1 LGDGWPD
8 RRPQLEGIEMFDKQG
23 LERRIK
29 GASGQS
35 SRLARWRGALMAVT
49 VLTAAGLVLAGGTWF
64 DPHGDSAVA
73 REFKDQP
80 GRTQSGARVD
90 FSSLK
95 DWNLKAEN
103 LVPSGHHPL
112 YFPLKPG
119 FRYIME
125 HPNHPHGLLRIEV
138 EVLDKT
144 EPFDVPG
151 IGKFECGVVQEEE
164 FYDGVLDQR
173 AENWFCIDK
182 MTNAMYTF
190 GEVSWEIDQIGRK
203 VFGGTWRV
211 GDPDGNGIAEP
222 GVLMPSKFVVGD
234 KYVFDGHEAEAYGY
248 TENME
253 EGITITVPA
262 GTFKDCVRTREY
274 SLTNPSDITD
284 KWWCPGVGLVKD
296 TSDGELVASDALPG
310 TDMASFGKHHREPR
324 KQTVPPVAKVSS
336 PDAQEIALKEV
347 PGKVTSMKI
356 ERFGKYNV
364 YAVEIVAAKDG
375 VETDVFVDIESG
387 KVVGTD
393 K

>member
-1 LGDGWPD
+1 M
-8 RRPQLEGIEMFDKQG
+8 IEMFDKQNS
-23 LERRIK
+23 EQQMKPTNWR
-29 GASGQS
+29 SGP
-35 SRLARWRGALMAVT
+35 LARWRAAFMTAT
-49 VLTAAGLVLAGGTWF
+49 VLTAAGFTLAGGTWLGL
-64 DPHGDSAVA
+64 HGDSVMA
-73 REFKDQP
+73 REYKDQP
-80 GRTQSGARVD
+80 GRTQSGARVN

-103 LVPSGHHPL
+103 LVPSGHNPL

-125 HPNHPHGLLRIEV
+125 HPNHPHGLLRV
-138 EVLDKT
+138 EAQVLDKT

-173 AENWFCIDK
+173 AENWFCMDK
-182 MTNAMYTF
+182 ATNAMYTF
-190 GEVSWEIDQIGRK
+190 GEVSWEIDQVGRK
-203 VFGGTWRV
+203 VFAGTWRV

-222 GVLMPSKFVVGD
+222 GLLMPGTFTVGD
-234 KYVFDGHEAEAYGY
+234 KYIFDGHEAEAYGY

-253 EGITITVPA
+253 SGITITVPA

-284 KWWCPGVGLVKD
+284 KWWCPEVGLVKD

-310 TDMASFGKHHREPR
+310 TDIASFGKHHREPR

-336 PDAQEIALKEV
+336 SEATETALKEV

-356 ERFGKYNV
+356 ERYGKYNV
-364 YAVEIVAAKDG
+364 YAVEIIAAKDG

>member
-1 LGDGWPD
+1 MKAT
-8 RRPQLEGIEMFDKQG
+8 RSS
-23 LERRIK
+23 
-29 GASGQS
+29 SGQ
-35 SRLARWRGALMAVT
+35 RTWVIPAPLLAIIVTFTWLGLSGDTAMARRK
-49 VLTAAGLVLAGGTWF
+49 GE
-64 DPHGDSAVA
+64 S
-73 REFKDQP
+73 E
-80 GRTQSGARVD
+80 RTQGGARIT

-95 DWNLKAEN
+95 DWNMKWEN
-103 LVPSGHHPL
+103 LSPRGHNPL

-125 HPNHPHGLLRIEV
+125 YPNHPHGHLRIEV
-138 EVLDKT
+138 VVLDKT

-151 IGKFECGVVQEEE
+151 IGKFECAVVQEEE
-164 FYDGVLDQR
+164 FYDGVYDQQ
-173 AENWFCIDK
+173 ALNWFCIDK
-182 MTNAMYTF
+182 ATNSMYTF

-203 VFGGTWRV
+203 VFAGTWRV

-222 GVLMPSKFVVGD
+222 GLLMPGKFTVGD

-253 EGITITVPA
+253 TGITITVPA
-262 GTFKDCVRTREY
+262 GTFKDCVRVREY

-284 KWWCPGVGLVKD
+284 KWWCPGVGIVKD
-296 TSDGELVASDALPG
+296 TSDGELVASDALPH
-310 TDMASFGKHHREPR
+310 TDMSSFGKHHREAR
-324 KQTVPPVAKVSS
+324 KQTTPPVPKVTSQQ
-336 PDAQEIALKEV
+336 ATEIALKEV

-393 K
+393 R

>member
-1 LGDGWPD
+1 ML
-8 RRPQLEGIEMFDKQG
+8 DKQT
-23 LERRIK
+23 LDKQMKPTNWR
-29 GASGQS
+29 SGP
-35 SRLARWRGALMAVT
+35 LARWRAALTTVT
-49 VLTAAGLVLAGGTWF
+49 VLTAAGFVLAGGTWLG
-64 DPHGDSAVA
+64 PHSDSAMA

-103 LVPSGHHPL
+103 MVPSGGNNPL

-138 EVLDKT
+138 QVLDKT

-173 AENWFCIDK
+173 AENWFCMDK
-182 MTNAMYTF
+182 ATNALYTF
-190 GEVSWEIDQIGRK
+190 GEVSWEIDQVGRK
-203 VFGGTWRV
+203 VFAGTWRV

-222 GVLMPSKFVVGD
+222 GLLMPGTFTVGD
-234 KYVFDGHEAEAYGY
+234 KYIFDGHEAEAYGY

-253 EGITITVPA
+253 SGITMTVPA

-310 TDMASFGKHHREPR
+310 TDIASFGKHHREPR

-336 PDAQEIALKEV
+336 LAAKETALKEV

-356 ERFGKYNV
+356 ERYGKHNV
-364 YAVEIVAAKDG
+364 YAVEIIATKDG